1 MRYFNQ
7 RGGLNMISKLK
18 ENWKS
23 DKADSLVTALF
34 VLPTIAVLAMSGVDL
49 HVNGANN
56 TIVSGIARD
65 GAKTVSN
72 FGVNPSSLSA
82 LPSAYGAA
90 DSTISQSCK
99 DLKSSVFADMK
110 IQTDSYVE
118 CAVANQLAKA
128 DGNGLIKVKV
138 ESVECG
144 PDSTAAIG
152 QTTYCNIEWKT
163 TPFPLSFR
171 SINDAMS
178 LSESGDELMQE
189 SCGVASAEFVTSKT
203 SREIGY
209 DKLCGGSEKP

>member
-1 MRYFNQ
+1 
-7 RGGLNMISKLK
+7 MISKLK

-23 DKADSLVTALF
+23 DKAESLVTALF
-34 VLPTIAVLAMSGVDL
+34 VLPTIAILAMSGVDL

-72 FGVNPSSLSA
+72 FGINPTNLSA
-82 LPSAYGAA
+82 LPSAYGTV
-90 DSTISQSCK
+90 DSTISQSCNN
-99 DLKSSVFADMK
+99 LESSVFADMK
-110 IQTDSYVE
+110 IQTNTYVE

-128 DGNGLIKVKV
+128 DGNGLVKVKV
-138 ESVECG
+138 KSVECG
-144 PDSTAAIG
+144 PDSTSAIG

-171 SINDAMS
+171 SINDAIMV
-178 LSESGDELMQE
+178 SEGKDEPMQE

-203 SREIGY
+203 SGEVGY
-209 DKLCGGSEKP
+209 DELCGGPETL